1 MIYTDGS
8 EVMVDGVLLPGLFK
22 SLEVT
27 TAAEIEE
34 QEVEGSTAKPKQA
47 TGYEDAK
54 ISVELILLDDA
65 DGMTKESK
73 LEVIQNFF
81 RQPGQEVRAVDTI
94 VNEHTVRRNISQVLF
109 KQMVSKTTNANDQLS
124 VTMEFWEYI
133 PMTISVTSAKKAG
146 ETNYAADGAGSGSG
160 NLNKDYEKYLE
171 NRGQAPKQKDKTVK
185 TPAKDNR
192 RPYVK

>member
-54 ISVELILLDDA
+54 ISVELILRDDA

-81 RQPGQEVRAVDTI
+81 RQPGQEI
-94 VNEHTVRRNISQVLF
+94 P
-109 KQMVSKTTNANDQLS
+109 VSCRMGHVIPENNSAAYTPQTTSTTNRSLS
-124 VTMEFWEYI
+124 GC
-133 PMTISVTSAKKAG
+133 AG
-146 ETNYAADGAGSGSG
+146 QRSDSIGPP
-160 NLNKDYEKYLE
+160 LF
-171 NRGQAPKQKDKTVK
+171 V
-185 TPAKDNR
+185 
-192 RPYVK
+192 

>member
-54 ISVELILLDDA
+54 ISVELSLLDDA

-81 RQPGQEVRAVDTI
+81 RQPGQEIPAVHTI

>member
-81 RQPGQEVRAVDTI
+81 RQPGQEIPAVHTI

-133 PMTISVTSAKKAG
+133 PMTISVTSAKKAR

>member
-1 MIYTDGS
+1 
-8 EVMVDGVLLPGLFK
+8 MVDGVLLPGLFK

-65 DGMTKESK
+65 NGMTKESK

-81 RQPGQEVRAVDTI
+81 RQPGQEIPAVHTI

-109 KQMVSKTTNANDQLS
+109 KQMVSKSTNANDQLS

-171 NRGQAPKQKDKTVK
+171 NRGQAPKQKDKTAK

>member
-54 ISVELILLDDA
+54 ISVELTLLDDA

-81 RQPGQEVRAVDTI
+81 RQPGQEIPAVHTI

>member
-81 RQPGQEVRAVDTI
+81 RQPGQEIPAVHTI

-146 ETNYAADGAGSGSG
+146 ETNYATDGAGSGSG

>member
-81 RQPGQEVRAVDTI
+81 RQPGQEIPAVHTI

-146 ETNYAADGAGSGSG
+146 ETNYAADGAGSASG

>member
-65 DGMTKESK
+65 DGMTKERK
-73 LEVIQNFF
+73 LEVIQNVF
-81 RQPGQEVRAVDTI
+81 RQPGQEIPAVHTI

>member
-1 MIYTDGS
+1 
-8 EVMVDGVLLPGLFK
+8 MVDGVLLPGLFK

-54 ISVELILLDDA
+54 ISVELILMDDA

-81 RQPGQEVRAVDTI
+81 RQPRQEIPAVHTI

-109 KQMVSKTTNANDQLS
+109 KQMVSKATNANDQLS

-146 ETNYAADGAGSGSG
+146 ETNYAADGGGSGNG

-171 NRGQAPKQKDKTVK
+171 NRGQAPKQKDKTAK

-192 RPYVK
+192 RPHVK

>member
-1 MIYTDGS
+1 
-8 EVMVDGVLLPGLFK
+8 
-22 SLEVT
+22 
-27 TAAEIEE
+27 
-34 QEVEGSTAKPKQA
+34 
-47 TGYEDAK
+47 
-54 ISVELILLDDA
+54 
-65 DGMTKESK
+65 
-73 LEVIQNFF
+73 
-81 RQPGQEVRAVDTI
+81 
-94 VNEHTVRRNISQVLF
+94 
-109 KQMVSKTTNANDQLS
+109 
-124 VTMEFWEYI
+124 MEFWEYI

>member
-81 RQPGQEVRAVDTI
+81 RQPGQEIPAVHTI

-146 ETNYAADGAGSGSG
+146 ETNYAADGADSGSG

>member
-1 MIYTDGS
+1 
-8 EVMVDGVLLPGLFK
+8 MVDGVLLPGLFK

-81 RQPGQEVRAVDTI
+81 RQPGQEIPAVHTI
-94 VNEHTVRRNISQVLF
+94 VNEHTARRNISQVLF
-109 KQMVSKTTNANDQLS
+109 KQMVSKATNANDQLS
-124 VTMEFWEYI
+124 VTMEFWEYV

-146 ETNYAADGAGSGSG
+146 ETNYAADGAGSESG

-171 NRGQAPKQKDKTVK
+171 NRGQAPKQKDKTAK

>member
-81 RQPGQEVRAVDTI
+81 RQPGQEIPAVHTI

-146 ETNYAADGAGSGSG
+146 ETNYAADGACSGSG

>member
-81 RQPGQEVRAVDTI
+81 RQPGQEIPAVHTI

-146 ETNYAADGAGSGSG
+146 EINYAADGAGSGSG

>member
-65 DGMTKESK
+65 DGMTKESTMNSRL
-73 LEVIQNFF
+73 LEQN
-81 RQPGQEVRAVDTI
+81 AI
-94 VNEHTVRRNISQVLF
+94 
-109 KQMVSKTTNANDQLS
+109 
-124 VTMEFWEYI
+124 
-133 PMTISVTSAKKAG
+133 
-146 ETNYAADGAGSGSG
+146 
-160 NLNKDYEKYLE
+160 
-171 NRGQAPKQKDKTVK
+171 
-185 TPAKDNR
+185 
-192 RPYVK
+192 

>member
-65 DGMTKESK
+65 NGMTKESK

-81 RQPGQEVRAVDTI
+81 RQPGQEIPAVHTI

-109 KQMVSKTTNANDQLS
+109 KQMVSKATNANDQLS

-146 ETNYAADGAGSGSG
+146 ETNYAADGAGSGNG

-171 NRGQAPKQKDKTVK
+171 NRGQAPKQKDKT
-185 TPAKDNR
+185 AKSRAMDYWR
-192 RPYVK
+192 AYVK

>member
-1 MIYTDGS
+1 MIYTYGS
-8 EVMVDGVLLPGLFK
+8 EVIVDGVLLQGLFN

-65 DGMTKESK
+65 NGMTKERK

-81 RQPGQEVRAVDTI
+81 RQPGQEIPAVHTI

-109 KQMVSKTTNANDQLS
+109 KQMVSKATNANDQLS

-146 ETNYAADGAGSGSG
+146 ETNYAADGAGSGNG

-171 NRGQAPKQKDKTVK
+171 NRGQAPKQKDKTAK

>member
-81 RQPGQEVRAVDTI
+81 RQPGQEIPAVHTI

-109 KQMVSKTTNANDQLS
+109 KQMMGTKITRHSWNVSSQNGK
-124 VTMEFWEYI
+124 M
-133 PMTISVTSAKKAG
+133 
-146 ETNYAADGAGSGSG
+146 
-160 NLNKDYEKYLE
+160 KDYRKRLLKIIGCTFTFYS
-171 NRGQAPKQKDKTVK
+171 KI
-185 TPAKDNR
+185 
-192 RPYVK
+192 

>member
-81 RQPGQEVRAVDTI
+81 RQPGQEIPAVHTI

-109 KQMVSKTTNANDQLS
+109 KQMVSKATNANDQLS

-146 ETNYAADGAGSGSG
+146 ETNYAADGVGSGNG

-171 NRGQAPKQKDKTVK
+171 NRGQAPKQKDKTAK